1 VRAWASLFPILRA
14 APLIGRTFTEQ
25 ENEIGNENVAILSYQ
40 LWVRRFGSDASIVG
54 KTIVLN
60 GVSTTVI
67 GIMKPD
73 FRYPSRVAELWTPL
87 TVTADEYTH
96 RTWGSY
102 SAVARLKPGVT
113 LDQARADLR
122 VVSADLARQYAD
134 NKEIGAGIT
143 PLLEDMV
150 GRLEQP
156 LFVLLGAVGAMLLI
170 GCANLTNLLLARG
183 LSRRREI
190 AVRTA
195 LGASRGRLVE
205 QSITELVPLLALG
218 AAAGLL
224 TATWVLRA
232 LVPVLPPDLPRT
244 EGIGISLPVLGF
256 TTLVVVVIA
265 LLVGVWPAV
274 DAARSGVSAGLS
286 ELSRGSTG
294 TGAGHA

>member
-1 VRAWASLFPILRA
+1 MPALEAGA
-14 APLIGRTFTEQ
+14 NAPNFGLTDTQGRSF
-25 ENEIGNENVAILSYQ
+25 S
-40 LWVRRFGSDASIVG
+40 
-54 KTIVLN
+54 
-60 GVSTTVI
+60 
-67 GIMKPD
+67 
-73 FRYPSRVAELWTPL
+73 
-87 TVTADEYTH
+87 
-96 RTWGSY
+96 
-102 SAVARLKPGVT
+102 

-232 LVPVLPPDLPRT
+232 LVPVLPPDLPRP

-256 TTLVVVVIA
+256 TTLDSGKTIFTGRKQPSLFGMVGSVIGGNVSGA
-265 LLVGVWPAV
+265 IRN
-274 DAARSGVSAGLS
+274 AANSSRVRKTPSEAGRPVAMNCASGGGTSRSFAPS
-286 ELSRGSTG
+286 ELCLSTRV
-294 TGAGHA
+294 TSNETPPPSCQV